1 MESVGVRRAPGG
13 DAPWGEAQMPLETTL
28 GGEVPASS
36 RTDALC
42 CLPEKVQGMVK
53 QDEEAL

>member
-1 MESVGVRRAPGG
+1 MTAVESVGVRRVPGG

-42 CLPEKVQGMVK
+42 CLPEK
-53 QDEEAL
+53 L